1 MSRSAK
7 VRASQPVADGGP
19 GDDILESALQALV
32 AALIVARMLIPS
44 ESSVAGATLWITQLW
59 LATPILWYWICYR
72 RGAGRLRID
81 RLDWAV
87 WAVIVGH
94 CLSGWVVYQRGGQV
108 RSALNMVWEWIGLG
122 CALFMVR
129 QVIFRQRER
138 HQLLV
143 VLLLVGAT
151 CAGLGLWQH
160 YLWYPQI
167 KRDYTQHRLALDQF
181 EREETEAAQP
191 SLERSMRIGQLRS
204 ILSEQGIPLQ
214 GPQRELW
221 ENRIRNSTEPFGP
234 HALANT
240 LAGLLVFWWLLLTG
254 QILASDTRGRSSGW
268 RIRLILLLVNL
279 MLLTCLALTKSR
291 TAWVGGLVAVSLWW
305 LWQRKM
311 SLPKEMRASLPRWA
325 WPVGVVTVLL
335 LGGVWLGS
343 LDREILS
350 EAPKSL
356 KYRAYYWSG
365 TLSMLADHPLVG
377 SGPGNFRQHYL
388 RYKLPESSEEIS
400 DPHNLFLGIWTSG
413 GLLALCGL
421 LLWISWV
428 AYRVLAASRGVTESP
443 PAEAD
448 QRSAMRESQRDSGG
462 LVRWTDPTFWGA
474 AAGFVLVVCSEWVVG
489 QAVGRTLLMLFA
501 FLLLV
506 AGLHRWRLD
515 AGVTVACATVALL
528 ALGIHLLGAGGIQM
542 PAVVQMPL
550 LLSVLALPWVTVDR
564 TTSGWSHIAVGALGL
579 LGFVGC
585 LFTATLPVLSREAEM
600 GLGDAEAARGN
611 NLVAQEHYE
620 AAASADVF
628 SPRPQSRMADLSFR
642 RSRMASDDAEP
653 QFQQAVRWARRAIAL
668 DAFAYGGYVRL
679 SRFFQSRFRQS
690 KDPEDARQAQVA
702 LLAAVDRYPNNA
714 ALVAE
719 LAQNYGLLGQQ
730 QLAQTTARKALDLDQ
745 INQREGHSDKR
756 LAAELVAKLTRLADP
771 GRGRKNEAQP
781 SDLN

>member
-7 VRASQPVADGGP
+7 ARVSQPVADGLP
-19 GDDILESALQALV
+19 GDDILESVLQAWV
-32 AALIVARMLIPS
+32 VALIVARMLSPS

-59 LATPILWYWICYR
+59 LVTPVLWCWICFR

-87 WAVIVGH
+87 WAVIAGH
-94 CLSGWVVYQRGGQV
+94 CLSGWVVYHRGGQV

-129 QVIFRQRER
+129 QVIFGQRER
-138 HQLLV
+138 QQLLV

-160 YLWYPQI
+160 YIWYPQI
-167 KRDYTQHRLALDQF
+167 KHDYTQYRTALDAL
-181 EREETEAAQP
+181 ERAEMEAAQP
-191 SLERSMRIGQLRS
+191 SFERSMRIGQLRS

-240 LAGLLVFWWLLLTG
+240 LAGLLVFWWVLLTG
-254 QILASDTRGRSSGW
+254 QILGAGVRGWSSGW
-268 RIRLILLLVNL
+268 RIRVILLLVNL

-305 LWQRKM
+305 LWYRKL
-311 SLPKEMRASLPRWA
+311 SPPTQLRAALPRWA
-325 WPVGVVTVLL
+325 WPVGAVTVLV
-335 LGGVWLGS
+335 LGGVWFGS

-428 AYRVLAASRGVTESP
+428 AYRVLVESRSVAESP
-443 PAEAD
+443 PSDAHP
-448 QRSAMRESQRDSGG
+448 RSAGRKSQRDSGG

-474 AAGFVLVVCSEWVVG
+474 AAGFGLVVVSEWVVG
-489 QAVGRTLLMLFA
+489 QAVERTLLMLFG

-506 AGLHRWRLD
+506 GGLHRWRLD
-515 AGVTVACATVALL
+515 AGVTVACATAAVL

-550 LLSVLALPWVTVDR
+550 VLSVLALPLATVAR
-564 TTSGWSHIAVGALGL
+564 PASGRSHIAVGILGL

-585 LFTATLPVLSREAEM
+585 LFTATLPVLSRAAEM

-611 NLVAQEHYE
+611 SLVAQEHYE
-620 AAASADVF
+620 AAARADVF
-628 SPRPQSRMADLSFR
+628 SPRPPTRMADQLFR
-642 RSRMASDDAEP
+642 QSRIASADAEP
-653 QFQQAVRWARRAIAL
+653 LFQQAVRLARRAIDL
-668 DAFAYGGYVRL
+668 DEFAYGGYVRL
-679 SRFFQSRFRQS
+679 SRFYQSRFRQS
-690 KDPEDARQAQVA
+690 ADPEDARQAQEA
-702 LLAAVDRYPNNA
+702 LLAAVGRYPNNA

-719 LAQNYGLLGQQ
+719 LAQHHELLGQDQ
-730 QLAQTTARKALDLDQ
+730 RAQITARKALDLDQ

-756 LAAELVAKLTRLADP
+756 LAAELVAKLTRIADP
-771 GRGRKNEAQP
+771 ARGPENEAQP
-781 SDLN
+781 TDVN